1 MKKLVLSIAIFGA
14 ILFNTSAMAV
24 DIYSTQNKN
33 SQWSDWYVGAK
44 AIIEPY
50 RSKDKIKFGFEVV
63 DNSTCGSFDMETSFK
78 TTFSKAKFKQLLV
91 NLEEGIKAAV
101 SPASLMQIAIKRAN
115 PDLFSEIQNFM
126 AQAQFDFDN
135 FTKSCEMTQN
145 FLLDNAG
152 GALDAL
158 NQKATF
164 GKAKKHLSDTNLA
177 KAYTSNKTNLGKMGI
192 KFGTTSLGG
201 SEPDAK
207 TGQVQGPLNVTSEL
221 TRIGYNAALGRDE
234 KVTAPATTDQQNE
247 TPIAKM
253 FKSPAEVNKF
263 VTEIVGETF
272 IKTESGIESV
282 SGKGVDGLVD
292 KEYKKL
298 KILINDVFPAM
309 NNLYPASS
317 VINRKIDKVNK
328 ASAYSKLS
336 RKLFDVL
343 NEQNPG
349 VRDSY
354 VNSITEDMSR
364 ANIVKKIL
372 EAKRIIST
380 AMRHQDVSQS
390 ELLMKE
396 ARERLIILDAEIAR
410 MKEEENL
417 KFITSGRTTERLYL
431 KELNKNFKSPS
442 YGG

>member
-1 MKKLVLSIAIFGA
+1 MKNPVLSIALCGA
-14 ILFNTSAMAV
+14 MLFNASAMAV
-24 DIYSTQNKN
+24 DINSTQNKN

-44 AIIEPY
+44 GIIEPY
-50 RSKDKIKFGFEVV
+50 KSKNKMKFGFEVV
-63 DNSTCGSFDMETSFK
+63 DSSTCGNFDMETSFK
-78 TTFSKAKFKQLLV
+78 STFSKAKFKQLLV

-101 SPASLMQIAIKRAN
+101 SPASLMQMAIKRAN

-135 FTKSCEMTQN
+135 FTKSCEMAQN
-145 FLLDNAG
+145 FLLDNSG

-164 GKAKKHLSDTNLA
+164 AKAKRYLNDTNLA
-177 KAYTSNKTNLGKMGI
+177 DAYTSNKANLGKMGI
-192 KFGTTSLGG
+192 KVGTTHLGG
-201 SEPDAK
+201 SEPDAG

-234 KVTAPATTDQQNE
+234 KVTTAATTDEQNSI
-247 TPIAKM
+247 PIAKM
-253 FKSPAEVNKF
+253 FKSPVEVNTF

-272 IKTESGIESV
+272 IKTESGIETE
-282 SGKGVDGLVD
+282 SGKGIDGLID
-292 KEYKKL
+292 AEYEIL
-298 KILINDVFPAM
+298 KGLINKVFPAM
-309 NNLYPASS
+309 NVLYPSS
-317 VINRKIDKVNK
+317 AVINRKIDKVNE

-343 NEQNPG
+343 NDQNTG
-349 VRDSY
+349 IRDGY
-354 VNSITEDMSR
+354 VNSIAEDMSR

-372 EAKRIIST
+372 EAKRIITT

-417 KFITSGRTTERLYL
+417 KFITSGRTTEMLYL
-431 KELNKNFKSPS
+431 KELNKNSKSPS